1 MKKHLHPPLTLP
13 YAKVRLHHTI
23 LVYHRRERERLTLS
37 PDANLTASRTADP
50 AYPPRSMRSIPR
62 PKESRASRR
71 TGHPTKER
79 HYPTR
84 RLSHSQPALPKLIPD
99 PVTPR
104 PETESAPNLP
114 YFVSRSS
121 MNNLPIY
128 LLRKRG
134 GNLKVTRIKNIDGD
148 RMILKGELCREL
160 GVKKDDVAI
169 NSVTGHINVKGHWKT
184 KVETFLRERRF

>member
-1 MKKHLHPPLTLP
+1 
-13 YAKVRLHHTI
+13 
-23 LVYHRRERERLTLS
+23 
-37 PDANLTASRTADP
+37 
-50 AYPPRSMRSIPR
+50 
-62 PKESRASRR
+62 
-71 TGHPTKER
+71 
-79 HYPTR
+79 
-84 RLSHSQPALPKLIPD
+84 
-99 PVTPR
+99 
-104 PETESAPNLP
+104 
-114 YFVSRSS
+114 